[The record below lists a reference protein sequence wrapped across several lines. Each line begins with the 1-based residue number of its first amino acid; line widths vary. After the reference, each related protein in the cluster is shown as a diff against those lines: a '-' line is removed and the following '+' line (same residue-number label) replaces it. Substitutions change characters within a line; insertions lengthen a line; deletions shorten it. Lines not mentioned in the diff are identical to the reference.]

1 MRPVLGIPLPE
12 LTAQLQKAIPTLE
25 PYRSKQI
32 FNAIYQQGITRI
44 EDIKTLPNS
53 LITELKQNYSIGY
66 PTQKES
72 LKSVDGTRKWLLEY
86 ENKSFE
92 SVYIPEVNKK
102 QTTGSLC
109 ISSQVGCSLQ
119 CAFCHTGTQKFMGN
133 LTTAQIVGQYMNALK
148 DTNYFPYHPTKKRQV
163 SNMVFMGQGEPLYN
177 FKNVGAAV
185 RFLNETFN
193 LSPWK
198 TTVSTSGLVPLMPKI
213 GELSA
218 CLAVSLHAVSNE
230 LRDKLVPLNKQYPI
244 SELVKGCLLYLNEV
258 KQHTYRRITFEY
270 VMLDQV
276 NDSDIEARELARIL
290 KPLSPHVNLIPF
302 NPWPGTVFECS
313 PQQRIKSFQAILQE
327 ADIPCHIRTSRGRD
341 IMAAC
346 GQLKSSSLSKGQ
358 RETQISP

>member
-1 MRPVLGIPLPE
+1 MTPLIGTTLPE
-12 LTAQLQKAIPTLE
+12 LALLLQKAVPKLE
-25 PYRSKQI
+25 AFRAKQI
-32 FNAIYQQGITRI
+32 FDAIYKQGITQI
-44 EDIKTLPNS
+44 KDITALPRP
-53 LITELKQNYSIGY
+53 LIQELQRHYTIGY
-66 PTQKES
+66 PVQKES
-72 LKSVDGTRKWLLEY
+72 LTSKDGTRKWLLEY

-133 LTTAQIVGQYMNALK
+133 LTASQIVGQYMNALQETK
-148 DTNYFPYHPTKKRQV
+148 FFPYHPTKKRQV

-177 FKNVGAAV
+177 FKNVSKAIMFMNDA
-185 RFLNETFN
+185 FN

-213 GELSA
+213 GDLSA
-218 CLAVSLHAVSNE
+218 SLAVSLHAVTDE
-230 LRDKLVPLNKQYPI
+230 LRDRLVPLNKQYPI
-244 SELVKGCLLYLNEV
+244 SEVVKGCLLYLNQV
-258 KQHTYRRITFEY
+258 KQHTYKRITFEY
-270 VMLDQV
+270 VMLDNV
-276 NDSDIEARELARIL
+276 NDSDTEAKELVRLL

-313 PQQRIKSFQAILQE
+313 SQQRIKSFQAILQD
-327 ADIPCHIRTSRGRD
+327 AGIPCHIRTSRGQD

-346 GQLKSSSLSKGQ
+346 GQLKSSSMSKRQ
-358 RETQISP
+358 